1 VAPAASSATRN
12 TGLRHSEDEYVGFP
26 NAGDR
31 LLPEALEA
39 GVKLLSAHPGCAFVS
54 GRIIAANGSFLRRS
68 RRRVIDKDGYIAL
81 LQRNYMAS
89 SLHSLYPVRRE

>member
-1 VAPAASSATRN
+1 
-12 TGLRHSEDEYVGFP
+12 LRHSEDEYVGFP

-89 SLHSLYPVRRE
+89 SLHSLYPVRREG